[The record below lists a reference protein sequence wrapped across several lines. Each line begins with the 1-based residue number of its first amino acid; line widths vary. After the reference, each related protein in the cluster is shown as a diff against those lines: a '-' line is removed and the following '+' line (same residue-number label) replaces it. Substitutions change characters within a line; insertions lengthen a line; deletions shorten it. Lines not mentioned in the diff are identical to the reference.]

1 MRAAEHWR
9 LQGLNKL
16 EIRLNFLPQ
25 FHKLHFLSLHS
36 QPGMLGCRRQ
46 LWHRGCHFL
55 SDELGSLKVPSREHF
70 CSQPSFSDLPQP
82 RSLMASRSIRTINP
96 S

>member
-25 FHKLHFLSLHS
+25 FHKLRFLSLRS
-36 QPGMLGCRRQ
+36 RPGALGCRGQ

-55 SDELGSLKVPSREHF
+55 SDELASLKVPSGSI
-70 CSQPSFSDLPQP
+70 CAASPASQTCPGQGF
-82 RSLMASRSIRTINP
+82 
-96 S
+96 